1 VLVAAAARARRS
13 DRTTAALIEDV
24 LLGTPPRRLPDQV
37 VATLQSLEAARR
49 RPRTPAL
56 AA

>member
-13 DRTTAALIEDV
+13 ERTTAALIEDV
-24 LLGTPPRRLPDQV
+24 LLGTPPRQLPDQV
-37 VATLQSLEAARR
+37 VATLQSLDAARR